1 MSAGSACRSCSG
13 LGLEPILDLG
23 ALPLANAL
31 LAEADLGKPEARYPL
46 ELHFCPA
53 CALVQITETVA
64 PERLFGEYLYFS
76 SFSDSFVEHA
86 RRLSER
92 LVEERRLGPQSLV
105 VELASNDGYLL
116 QHYRARGVPVLGIEP
131 ARNVAAVAEARGI
144 PTRVAF
150 FGRELGEALAAEGRR
165 ADLLHAHNVLAHVA
179 DLNGFVHGMAALLA
193 PSGLAVIEVPYVREL
208 VERLEFD
215 TIYHEHLCYFGLHA
229 LVALFARHGL
239 ELQSAERLAVHG
251 GSLRVFVAH
260 GARGA
265 APEAG
270 ALLEEERAAGLLQ
283 ADFYRDFAA
292 RVRALCRSL
301 RATLVE
307 LRASGARLAV
317 YGAAA
322 KATVLLNSLGL
333 PEGTLE
339 FVVDRSPH
347 KQGRYLPG
355 LRLPIRPTSALLDE
369 QPDYVLLTAWNLKD
383 EVLAQQAEYRRRG
396 GRFILPLPE
405 VVTL

>member
-1 MSAGSACRSCSG
+1 MSALHACRSCSG
-13 LGLEPILDLG
+13 RELEPVLDLG

-31 LAEADLGKPEARYPL
+31 LAAADLGQAEARYPL

-53 CALVQITETVA
+53 CALVQISETVP
-64 PERLFGEYLYFS
+64 PELLFGEYLYFS

-86 RRLSER
+86 RQLCARLA
-92 LVEERRLGPQSLV
+92 EERRLGPQSLV

-131 ARNVAAVAEARGI
+131 ARNVAAAAEARGI

-150 FGRELGEALAAEGRR
+150 FGRELGQELRGEGLR
-165 ADLLHAHNVLAHVA
+165 ADVLHAHNVLAHVA
-179 DLNGFVHGMAALLA
+179 DLNGFVAGMAALLA
-193 PSGLAVIEVPYVREL
+193 PSGLLVVEVPYVREL

-229 LVALFARHGL
+229 LVQLFSRHGL
-239 ELQSAERLAVHG
+239 ELQGAERLAVHG

-260 GARGA
+260 GSRGA
-265 APEAG
+265 APGAAG
-270 ALLEEERAAGLLQ
+270 LLEQERAAGLLQ
-283 ADFYRDFAA
+283 PDFYRDFAD
-292 RVRALCRSL
+292 RVGAL
-301 RATLVE
+301 RARLRTRLVE
-307 LRASGARLAV
+307 LRGAGARLAA

-322 KATVLLNSLGL
+322 KATVLLNSLEL

-355 LRLPIRPTSALLDE
+355 LRLPIRPTAALVEE

-383 EVLAQQAEYRRRG
+383 EVLQQQAEYRARG
-396 GRFILPLPE
+396 GRFIVPLPE
-405 VVTL
+405 VETL